1 MEIMTMLYKVY
12 VLPDEKNRV
21 TAINSGEFI
30 ADLSGWVQIDEGEG
44 DKFHHAQNNYL
55 PKPIADERGI
65 YRYKLEDGV
74 VVERTAEEMDAD
86 YVPPITPEPSGLDS
100 RVAALE
106 EQLAAYEAAYAEG
119 VQNA

>member
-1 MEIMTMLYKVY
+1 MDNIYKVY
-12 VLPDEKNRV
+12 VLPDAEGRI
-21 TAINSGEFI
+21 TAINSNAFI
-30 ADLSGWVQIDEGEG
+30 DNLTDWVEIDEGVG

-55 PKPIADERGI
+55 PEPIADERGI
-65 YRYKLEDGV
+65 YRYKLEDGE
-74 VVERTAEEMDAD
+74 VVERTREEMDAD
-86 YVPPITPEPSGLDS
+86 YVPPIPPEPSGLDS